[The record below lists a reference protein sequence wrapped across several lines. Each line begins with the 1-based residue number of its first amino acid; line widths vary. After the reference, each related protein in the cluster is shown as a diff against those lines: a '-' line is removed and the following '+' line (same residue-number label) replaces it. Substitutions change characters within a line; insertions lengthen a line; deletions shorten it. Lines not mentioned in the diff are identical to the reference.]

1 MSNKERYFTIVN
13 KLFWVLIIL
22 VGAFSLLHLN
32 PNIFNE
38 KDLARKIVL
47 EDSLRKLE
55 LNLTDNNR
63 KEDTVKKEED
73 YLTRFW
79 SWNSFNGK
87 EYNITFK
94 VLKADYVN
102 AVKRRASSKNREGDL
117 YSELALGDYAGL
129 DDLVEQYKKIIA
141 AENLDYF
148 ESMNLIVSS
157 VQNIPYTLVVDGAC
171 PLDDYTNNC
180 SVLES
185 RKGCCGF
192 VLPFGVYSPIE
203 FAVKSTGDCDTRSLF
218 AYTILKQMGYDVSV
232 MVSNSQTHSVLG
244 VNVPIIPEGGDR
256 TGNGYFASQYY
267 LWELTVYGPL
277 LGQKSVVGDDWR
289 VALN

>member
-1 MSNKERYFTIVN
+1 
-13 KLFWVLIIL
+13 
-22 VGAFSLLHLN
+22 LLHLN
-32 PNIFNE
+32 PNFFNE